1 MSQSATPA
9 EVYQDIDESIS
20 RTVTFAHDVNGS
32 TISSVAWSVPAGLT
46 NAASSNT
53 TTTATIRL
61 SATLAGVYTVTCT
74 ATLANSEILQT
85 HFTVIVQD

>member
-1 MSQSATPA
+1 
-9 EVYQDIDESIS
+9 
-20 RTVTFAHDVNGS
+20 
-32 TISSVAWSVPAGLT
+32 LT

-61 SATLAGVYTVTCT
+61 TATAPGTYKVTCT

-85 HFTVIVQD
+85 YFTVTVTD